1 MSLISPDLR
10 EPSGVWQE
18 VVQQEYSRTFLQFE
32 GILNDIQPF
41 DCLENILRK
50 V

>member
-1 MSLISPDLR
+1 MSLIRLEPR
-10 EPSGVWQE
+10 EPSSVWQE
-18 VVQQEYSRTFLQFE
+18 VVQQVYGRRFE